1 MSSAEKK
8 LFAEQKH
15 AKMLDGANHSVE
27 LDFLSGVFALRA
39 GEGPR
44 EESHL
49 MLQARVLKLLFQ
61 HCADRNATAVGL
73 QYERA
78 IRIG

>member
-1 MSSAEKK
+1 METE

-15 AKMLDGANHSVE
+15 AKMLDGANYSVE
-27 LDFLSGVFALRA
+27 LDFVRGVVALRA

-44 EESHL
+44 EESHW
-49 MLQARVLKLLFQ
+49 MLQARVFKLLLQ
-61 HCADRNATAVGL
+61 HCADRNATAVGF
-73 QYERA
+73 QIERA